1 MADRS
6 EGDAVNM
13 ADRSDSLLQAANE
26 YFDALV
32 KSRFIEMFGD
42 LNQET
47 SWELCKLSELFDLI
61 MGKTPS
67 RDEPR
72 YWSVGVHP
80 WVSIS
85 DITSSNGVISD
96 TREKISDDAVSESGI
111 KQIDSDTVLMSF
123 KLSIGKTALTKF
135 PLYTNEAIVAFIP
148 KKTGIVNNTFLQ
160 EWIRE
165 KDWSEG
171 SNKAVKGVT
180 LNKATLKEIRIPI
193 PPIEL
198 QNQFADFVRQVDK
211 SKLLFQQLV
220 SKYDQLVKSRFIE
233 MFGNIN
239 AKLKLSVLGF
249 CRNGLNY
256 SKSGGEYSIKC
267 ISVRDFQNNLSTK
280 QIEDVETI
288 SIDHPVD
295 GPFLE
300 NGDILFVRSNG
311 NKSLVGRSLLVEGL
325 SELTSYSGFCISYR
339 LYDDNILLPD
349 FLIHYLHMDSSRQ
362 LLFKNAQVD
371 KSKSEILEG
380 IKRLNLPQ
388 IN

>member
-1 MADRS
+1 
-6 EGDAVNM
+6 
-13 ADRSDSLLQAANE
+13 
-26 YFDALV
+26 
-32 KSRFIEMFGD
+32 
-42 LNQET
+42 
-47 SWELCKLSELFDLI
+47 
-61 MGKTPS
+61 
-67 RDEPR
+67 
-72 YWSVGVHP
+72 
-80 WVSIS
+80 
-85 DITSSNGVISD
+85 
-96 TREKISDDAVSESGI
+96 
-111 KQIDSDTVLMSF
+111 
-123 KLSIGKTALTKF
+123 
-135 PLYTNEAIVAFIP
+135 
-148 KKTGIVNNTFLQ
+148 
-160 EWIRE
+160 
-165 KDWSEG
+165 
-171 SNKAVKGVT
+171 
-180 LNKATLKEIRIPI
+180 
-193 PPIEL
+193 
-198 QNQFADFVRQVDK
+198 
-211 SKLLFQQLV
+211 
-220 SKYDQLVKSRFIE
+220 

-362 LLFKNAQVD
+362 LLFKNARGCNISNLTQGMIYDLDVPIPSLSLQREYIDFVAQVD
-371 KSKSEILEG
+371 KSKFYFL
-380 IKRLNLPQ
+380 R
-388 IN
+388 